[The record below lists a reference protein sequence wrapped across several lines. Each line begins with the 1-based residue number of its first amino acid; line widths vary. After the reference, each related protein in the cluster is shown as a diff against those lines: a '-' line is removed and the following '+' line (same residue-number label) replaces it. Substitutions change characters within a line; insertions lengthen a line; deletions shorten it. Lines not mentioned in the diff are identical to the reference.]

1 MKKRILRILLILLV
15 ILGVGIGSLF
25 LYYNNPLPNI
35 EESPGADALAMKMLS
50 AVNAGAYKKT
60 RFLEWSFQGGKNM
73 YTWDKSNG
81 QVVVRWNNTKVLLNL
96 IDPNNSS
103 VFKNGTAVSG
113 AERLEL
119 QHKALRN
126 FNNDSF
132 WLVAP
137 FKIFDKGTTRG
148 LVGLEDGKTG
158 LLVTYSQGGDTP
170 GDSYLWKLDDN
181 GLPISYSMWVKILPF
196 KGITASWEGW
206 TQMESG
212 VMLPQSHKIGPLTL
226 DMGTIKAYN

>member
-15 ILGVGIGSLF
+15 ILGLGVGSLF
-25 LYYNNPLPNI
+25 LYYNNPLPKI
-35 EESPGADALAMKMLS
+35 EESPEANALAIKMLS
-50 AVNAGAYKKT
+50 AIHIDDYKKT
-60 RFLEWSFQGGKNM
+60 RFIEWSFQGGKNT

-81 QVVVRWNNTKVLLNL
+81 QVVVRWNNIKVLLNL
-96 IDPNNSS
+96 VDPYHSI
-103 VFKNGTAVSG
+103 VYKNGATISG
-113 AERLEL
+113 AERKEL
-119 QHKALRN
+119 LNKALKN

-137 FKIFDKGTTRG
+137 FKIFDKGTKRG
-148 LVGLEDGKTG
+148 LVPLEGGKTG

-170 GDSYLWKLDDN
+170 GDSYLWELDDN
-181 GLPISYSMWVKILPF
+181 GLPVSFSMWVQILPF

-212 VMLPQSHKIGPLTL
+212 ILLPQFHKIGPITL